1 MRRCRPREIFFE
13 LLDLAGKRV
22 VDVGCGETDLA
33 HRMAERGAVAFGID
47 TKEDAI
53 ARVQAAQPAGGAT
66 YRVGR
71 AERMPFDDASLD
83 IVIFTN
89 SLHHVAPELMAAAM
103 DEAWRVLAPGGVL
116 MVADPL
122 AAGPRYELTRLIDD
136 EAEVRKAAW
145 AAVDGALQRG
155 FTLERELEFIHE
167 RTFDGYEDFRRKVC
181 RNDKRTRAFA
191 ANEAEI
197 RRNYHTLGTPRDGG
211 KVFDQPIRVKLM
223 RKRARAAAA

>member
-33 HRMAERGAVAFGID
+33 HRMAERGATAFGID

-53 ARVQAAQPAGGAT
+53 ARAQAAKPGSGAT
-66 YRVGR
+66 YRIGR
-71 AERMPFDDASLD
+71 AEKMPFDDGSLD

-103 DEAWRVLAPGGVL
+103 DEAWRVLAPGGIL

-145 AAVDGALQRG
+145 AAVDGALKRG
-155 FTLERELEFIHE
+155 FTLEREVEFIHE
-167 RTFDGYEDFRRKVC
+167 RPFDSYEDFRRKVC
-181 RNDKRTRAFA
+181 RNDKRTRAFD
-191 ANEAEI
+191 ANEAAM
-197 RRNYHTLGTPRDGG
+197 RRNYDTLGTPNDGG
-211 KVFDQPIRVKLM
+211 MIFDQPIRVKLL
-223 RKRARAAAA
+223 RKQARAAAA

>member
-53 ARVQAAQPAGGAT
+53 ARAQAARPGSGAT

-71 AERMPFDDASLD
+71 AEKMPFDDASLD
-83 IVIFTN
+83 IVVFTN

-136 EAEVRKAAW
+136 EADVRKAAW
-145 AAVDGALQRG
+145 AAVDGALRRG
-155 FTLERELEFIHE
+155 FALERELEFIHE
-167 RTFDGYEDFRRKVC
+167 RPFDSYDDFRRKVC
-181 RNDKRTRAFA
+181 RNEKRTRAFA
-191 ANEAEI
+191 ANEAAM
-197 RRNYHTLGTPRDGG
+197 RRNYDTLGTPRDGG
-211 KVFDQPIRVKLM
+211 KVFDQPIRLKLM
-223 RKRARAAAA
+223 RKRSRAAAA